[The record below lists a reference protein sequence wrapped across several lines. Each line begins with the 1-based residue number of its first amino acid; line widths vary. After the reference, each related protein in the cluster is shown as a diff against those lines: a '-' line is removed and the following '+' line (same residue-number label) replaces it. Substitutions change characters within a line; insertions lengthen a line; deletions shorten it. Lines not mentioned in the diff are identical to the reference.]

1 MSKNKFEVPSESIVH
16 EEFDGDL
23 VILNLETGQYF
34 GLNLTASLIWNA
46 LMQGASADSLASING
61 ISSTLQSFITRL
73 VDLGLVVET
82 TSPGTQ
88 PDPVLKKSL
97 EDASAAPDLEI
108 YDDLSDLILAD
119 PIHDVDNAEGWPK
132 MPGQS

>member
-1 MSKNKFEVPSESIVH
+1 M
-16 EEFDGDL
+16 
-23 VILNLETGQYF
+23 
-34 GLNLTASLIWNA
+34 
-46 LMQGASADSLASING
+46 
-61 ISSTLQSFITRL
+61 
-73 VDLGLVVET
+73 
-82 TSPGTQ
+82 
-88 PDPVLKKSL
+88 LKKSL